1 MGAFQYVAVDSGGKR
16 RKGVIEGDTARQVR
30 QLLRERSLLP
40 VEVNEIS
47 EQGADKDPSKSSL
60 SLRRGISALD
70 LALLTRQ
77 LATLVR
83 AGMPLDESLQA
94 ISEQTEKPRIKT
106 IIVGVR
112 SKVMEG
118 HSLASGFQDFPN
130 AFPEVYR
137 ATVSAG
143 EQAGHLDTVLER
155 LADYTEGRHALR
167 QKVSNAMIY
176 PLALTIIALS
186 IIGMMLVYVVP
197 KVISVFRSTGNELPI
212 LTRGL
217 IATSDFLQSWWWLVA
232 VGVGATIWAIRKT
245 LSKEG
250 PRRSFHKLLLR
261 TPLLSRL
268 ARGLNTARFTRTL
281 SILTSSGVPVLDA
294 LRISAS
300 VVTNL
305 PMRDAIEEAAV
316 KVREGGAISRALATN
331 RLFPPMTIHL
341 IGSGEASGEL
351 DDMLE
356 RAASHQE
363 REMDSL
369 IEVMLGVME
378 PLIIVAMGIVV
389 VLIVLAILLPIF
401 QINQLVG

>member
-1 MGAFQYVAVDSGGKR
+1 MGAFEYVAVDGGGKQ
-16 RKGVIEGDTARQVR
+16 RKGVLEGDTAKQVR
-30 QLLRERSLLP
+30 QLLREQSLLP
-40 VEVNEIS
+40 VEVTEVS
-47 EQGADKDPSKSSL
+47 EQGGDKDQPRSSL
-60 SLRRGISALD
+60 SVRRGISALD

-83 AGMPLDESLQA
+83 AGMPLEEALQA
-94 ISEQTEKPRIKT
+94 ISEQTEKPRIQT
-106 IIVGVR
+106 ILLGIR
-112 SKVMEG
+112 ARVMEG

-176 PLALTIIALS
+176 PLALTLIALG
-186 IIGMMLVYVVP
+186 IISMMLVYVVP
-197 KVISVFRSTGNELPI
+197 KVVSVFRSTGNELPI

-217 IATSDFLQSWWWLVA
+217 IAISDFLQTWWWLVIA
-232 VGVGATIWAIRKT
+232 GVVLVVWIVRKT

-250 PRRSFHKLLLR
+250 PRRSFHQLLLR

-281 SILTSSGVPVLDA
+281 SILSSSGVPVLDA

-305 PMRDAIEEAAV
+305 PMRDAIDEAAV
-316 KVREGGAISRALATN
+316 KVREGGAISRALAAN

-351 DDMLE
+351 DDMLD

-401 QINQLVG
+401 EINQLVG

>member
-1 MGAFQYVAVDSGGKR
+1 MGAFEYVAVDSGGKQ
-16 RKGVIEGDTARQVR
+16 RKGVLEGDTAKQVR

-40 VEVNEIS
+40 VEVNEVAQ
-47 EQGADKDPSKSSL
+47 QGGTKDQPTVSL
-60 SLRRGISALD
+60 AVRRGISALD

-83 AGMPLDESLQA
+83 AGMPLEEALQA
-94 ISEQTEKPRIKT
+94 IGEQTEKPRLKT
-106 IIVGVR
+106 ILLGVR

-118 HSLASGFQDFPN
+118 HTLASGFQDFPN

-137 ATVSAG
+137 ATVAAG
-143 EQAGHLDTVLER
+143 EQAGHLDMVLER
-155 LADYTEGRHALR
+155 LADYTESRHALR

-176 PLALTIIALS
+176 PLALTLIALG
-186 IIGMMLVYVVP
+186 IISMMLVYVVP
-197 KVISVFRSTGNELPI
+197 KVVSVFRSTGNELPV

-217 IATSDFLQSWWWLVA
+217 IATSDFLQDWWWLVLA
-232 VGVGATIWAIRKT
+232 AIFLIVWVVRATLA
-245 LSKEG
+245 KEG
-250 PRRSFHKLLLR
+250 PRRSFHRALLR
-261 TPLLSRL
+261 APLLSRL

-281 SILTSSGVPVLDA
+281 SILTSSGVPVLEA

-316 KVREGGAISRALATN
+316 KVREGGAIGRALATN

>member
-1 MGAFQYVAVDSGGKR
+1 MGAFQYVAVDSGGKQ
-16 RKGVIEGDTARQVR
+16 RKGIIEGDTARQVR

-83 AGMPLDESLQA
+83 AGMPLDEALQA

-106 IIVGVR
+106 ILVGVR

-261 TPLLSRL
+261 VPLLSRL

-281 SILTSSGVPVLDA
+281 
-294 LRISAS
+294 
-300 VVTNL
+300 
-305 PMRDAIEEAAV
+305 
-316 KVREGGAISRALATN
+316 
-331 RLFPPMTIHL
+331 
-341 IGSGEASGEL
+341 
-351 DDMLE
+351 
-356 RAASHQE
+356 
-363 REMDSL
+363 
-369 IEVMLGVME
+369 
-378 PLIIVAMGIVV
+378 
-389 VLIVLAILLPIF
+389 
-401 QINQLVG
+401 

>member
-1 MGAFQYVAVDSGGKR
+1 MGAFEYVAVDSGGKQ
-16 RKGVIEGDTARQVR
+16 RKGVLEGDTAKQVR
-30 QLLRERSLLP
+30 QVLRERSLLP
-40 VEVNEIS
+40 VEVNEVS
-47 EQGADKDPSKSSL
+47 EQSGDKDQPRASL
-60 SLRRGISALD
+60 SVRRGISALD

-83 AGMPLDESLQA
+83 AGMPLEEALQA
-94 ISEQTEKPRIKT
+94 IGEQTEKPRLKT
-106 IIVGVR
+106 ILLGVR
-112 SKVMEG
+112 AKVMEG

-176 PLALTIIALS
+176 PLALTLIALG
-186 IIGMMLVYVVP
+186 IISMMLVYVVP
-197 KVISVFRSTGNELPI
+197 KVVSVFRSTGNELPI

-217 IATSDFLQSWWWLVA
+217 IATSDFLQAWWWLVIA
-232 VGVGATIWAIRKT
+232 GVMLVIWVVRKM

-250 PRRSFHKLLLR
+250 PRRSFHQGLLR

-281 SILTSSGVPVLDA
+281 SILTASGVPVLDA

>member
-1 MGAFQYVAVDSGGKR
+1 MGAFEYVAVDSGGKQ
-16 RKGVIEGDTARQVR
+16 RKGVLEGDTAKQVR

-40 VEVNEIS
+40 VEVNEVAQ
-47 EQGADKDPSKSSL
+47 QGGTKDQPTVSL
-60 SLRRGISALD
+60 AVRRGISALD

-83 AGMPLDESLQA
+83 AGMPLEEALQA
-94 ISEQTEKPRIKT
+94 IGEQTEKPRLKT
-106 IIVGVR
+106 ILLGVR

-118 HSLASGFQDFPN
+118 HTLASGFQDFPN

-137 ATVSAG
+137 ATVAAG
-143 EQAGHLDTVLER
+143 EQAGHLDMVLER
-155 LADYTEGRHALR
+155 LADYTESRHALR

-176 PLALTIIALS
+176 PLALTLIALG
-186 IIGMMLVYVVP
+186 IISMMLVYVVP
-197 KVISVFRSTGNELPI
+197 KVVSVFRSTGNELPV

-217 IATSDFLQSWWWLVA
+217 IATSDFLQNWWWLVLA
-232 VGVGATIWAIRKT
+232 AIVLIVWLVRTT
-245 LSKEG
+245 LAKEG
-250 PRRSFHKLLLR
+250 PRRSFHRALLR

-281 SILTSSGVPVLDA
+281 SILTSSGVPVLEA

-316 KVREGGAISRALATN
+316 RLREAGAIGRALATN

-351 DDMLE
+351 DDMLA